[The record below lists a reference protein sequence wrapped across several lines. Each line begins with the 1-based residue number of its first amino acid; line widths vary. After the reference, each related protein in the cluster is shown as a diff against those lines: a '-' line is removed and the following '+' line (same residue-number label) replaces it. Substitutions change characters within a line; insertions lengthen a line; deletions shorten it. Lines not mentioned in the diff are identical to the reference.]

1 MQGLTWLLNAVK
13 LTMLIKQSKVSYFLD
28 IKAVPPKPKTEL
40 ERQQLRT
47 LIIDAARELFVTKGV
62 EAVTMREIAKR
73 IDYSATSI
81 YLHFTDKEELLRVI
95 CDTDFLA
102 LASSLKNI
110 FQIANPIERLH
121 SLGRGYAAFALT
133 HPNHYR
139 LMFMTKRT
147 LCDPDKSSLQQNNAE
162 QDAYFQLKSVVS
174 DVHAAGYF
182 RENLHDADLI
192 AQTIWAGIH
201 GVCSLQINMSEDKW
215 INWSNISDRLQ
226 LMQEVMMRGLLR
238 EKI

>member
-1 MQGLTWLLNAVK
+1 M
-13 LTMLIKQSKVSYFLD
+13 
-28 IKAVPPKPKTEL
+28 PPKPKTEI
-40 ERQQLRT
+40 ERQKLRT
-47 LIIDAARELFVTKGV
+47 LIIDAARELFVSRGV

-81 YLHFTDKEELLRVI
+81 YLHFADKEALLRAI

-102 LASSLKNI
+102 LATSLKSI
-110 FQIANPIERLH
+110 FQIQNPVERMNAM
-121 SLGRGYAAFALT
+121 GRGYAAFALT

-139 LMFMTKRT
+139 MMFMTERT
-147 LCDPDKSSLQQNNAE
+147 PCDPAESSLQQNNAE

-182 RENLHDADLI
+182 RQNLHDADLI
-192 AQTIWAGIH
+192 AQTIWAGMH
-201 GVCSLQINMSEDKW
+201 GVCALQINMSEDKW
-215 INWSNISDRLQ
+215 VNWSSISDRLQ

-238 EKI
+238 ENLD

>member
-1 MQGLTWLLNAVK
+1 M
-13 LTMLIKQSKVSYFLD
+13 
-28 IKAVPPKPKTEL
+28 PPKPKTEI

-47 LIIDAARELFVTKGV
+47 LIIDAARELFVSRGV

-81 YLHFTDKEELLRVI
+81 YLHFADKEALLRAI

-102 LASSLKNI
+102 LATSLKSI
-110 FQIANPIERLH
+110 FQIQNPVERMNAM
-121 SLGRGYAAFALT
+121 GRGYAAFALT

-139 LMFMTKRT
+139 MMFMTERT
-147 LCDPDKSSLQQNNAE
+147 PCDPAESSLQQNNAE

-182 RENLHDADLI
+182 RQNLHDADLI
-192 AQTIWAGIH
+192 AQTIWAGMH
-201 GVCSLQINMSEDKW
+201 GVCALQINMSEDKW
-215 INWSNISDRLQ
+215 VNWSSISDRLQ
-226 LMQEVMMRGLLR
+226 LMQEAMMRGLLR
-238 EKI
+238 ENLD